1 MRVPP
6 TRKGSCLWHAAPVSE
21 PAASDPSVPCFEFVE
36 VSLHAPG
43 GETILSGVDACVASG
58 GITVLVGPSG
68 SGKSTL
74 LRLCNRLEVPT
85 GGRVHFRGG
94 DVADLDPLA
103 HRRRVGMVFQRPT
116 LFAGSVR
123 DNLLVAAPH
132 GTEADFRAVLERVV
146 LDGSFLDRTAD
157 DLSGGEAQRACI
169 ARALLTEPEVL
180 LMDEA
185 TSALDPDARRAIERL
200 ALDLVTGGLTLLW
213 VTHDLEQ
220 VRRLIG
226 DQTERVLVVLD
237 GRVAAPNEKA
247 AFLAARDDDP
257 APD

>member
-1 MRVPP
+1 MAR
-6 TRKGSCLWHAAPVSE
+6 WHAAPVT
-21 PAASDPSVPCFEFVE
+21 PGDDADATTPCFEFVD
-36 VSLHAPG
+36 VSLLAPG
-43 GETILSGVDACVASG
+43 GESILSGVDATVANG

-74 LRLCNRLEVPT
+74 LRLCNRLEAPT
-85 GGRVHFRGG
+85 SGRVLFRGQ

-116 LFAGSVR
+116 LFAGTVR
-123 DNLLVAAPH
+123 DNLLVADPH
-132 GTEADFRAVLERVV
+132 GTDERFAGVLERVV
-146 LDGSFLDRTAD
+146 LDASFLDRTAD

-185 TSALDPDARRAIERL
+185 TSALDPDARRAIEHL
-200 ALDLVTGGLTLLW
+200 ALDLVGGSLTLLW

-226 DQTERVLVVLD
+226 ERTDRVLVVLD
-237 GRVAAPNEKA
+237 GRVATPEEATG
-247 AFLAARDDDP
+247 FLADRD
-257 APD
+257 AE